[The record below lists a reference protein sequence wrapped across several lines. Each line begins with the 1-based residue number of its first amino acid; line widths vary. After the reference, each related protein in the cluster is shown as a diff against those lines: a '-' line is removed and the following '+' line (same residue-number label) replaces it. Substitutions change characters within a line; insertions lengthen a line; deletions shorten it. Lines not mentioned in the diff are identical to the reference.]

1 MVAVCFMITNKKII
15 AAGQLNVPRKIR
27 ICQLFV
33 YLIKTKI
40 KESNQFW
47 LFAAFFTIFWLTTK
61 IFLSIFL
68 LWQKWMNLFTEKKQ
82 KHFQLLVYTKTKQ
95 GISWLFTNQQLPA
108 HAFLKNQNLTVF
120 VRLAIKSCIHF

>member
-40 KESNQFW
+40 KESNQF
-47 LFAAFFTIFWLTTK
+47 
-61 IFLSIFL
+61 
-68 LWQKWMNLFTEKKQ
+68 
-82 KHFQLLVYTKTKQ
+82 
-95 GISWLFTNQQLPA
+95 
-108 HAFLKNQNLTVF
+108 
-120 VRLAIKSCIHF
+120 